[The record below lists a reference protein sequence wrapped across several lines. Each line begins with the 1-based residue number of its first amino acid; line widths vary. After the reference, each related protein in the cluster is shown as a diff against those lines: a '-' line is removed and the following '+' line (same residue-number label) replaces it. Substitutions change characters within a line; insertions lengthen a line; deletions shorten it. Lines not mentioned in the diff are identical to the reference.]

1 MQEKPS
7 DGSSSSSDSSCRGRL
22 GLITS
27 DERKVQATAR
37 WPSRC
42 RCYLT
47 AAASAASRWHSRFA
61 AEAKGLEA
69 WESRLV
75 LAALEAL
82 PHDEEVALAIVDRVA
97 RVHGLRLRPARGQ
110 TLKRVQRAN
119 STISSNVIA

>member
-1 MQEKPS
+1 VVALRHGALVFEGLLLVRS
-7 DGSSSSSDSSCRGRL
+7 RARGR
-22 GLITS
+22 
-27 DERKVQATAR
+27 
-37 WPSRC
+37 SRSRR

-97 RVHGLRLRPARGQ
+97 RVHGLRAPPSARGQ